1 MTALAAQEEARGAAA
16 REGARGG
23 LSRLFAEALAR
34 QPGALALLDQEG
46 REAWSGRPRIAWSL
60 RAAEPMVARLAA
72 FFDGLDLPRGARVA
86 VMLPG
91 GAEICLTMLA
101 LERAGLVPAMIPV
114 ATAPAE
120 TARAIEATQAVAI
133 VTQAMIGELRPA
145 EAARDIAMAYFGL
158 RFVLAFG
165 PGVPDGVI
173 ELDRVLV
180 ADDQARLRARAEET
194 ADDAPPAPES
204 EGGAESEAGIVT
216 LARGEGP
223 GEGLLR
229 AVFRPG
235 ASWLAATA
243 QFLSVARIAP
253 DERILGLLAPDDL
266 AGLVTGPFAAL
277 GAGVAY
283 EAHGLFDGPALAAS
297 LARERPVR
305 LVAPAFLEER
315 LAAARL
321 PSCVTGIVLVH
332 QAPTRFKRRVA
343 LDRPVIDVLSLGEW
357 ALIAAARIDPSRVSF
372 PLEAAQ
378 AAGGLLSLRCDEA
391 GRIAVEGPAARTR
404 VVDRSGGEARCPPS
418 RATGYVAE
426 RFAGLLIGVS

>member
-1 MTALAAQEEARGAAA
+1 MSAVAAQEEARGAAE

-23 LSRLFAEALAR
+23 LSRLFEAALAR

-72 FFDGLDLPRGARVA
+72 FFAGLDLPRGACVA

-91 GAEICLTMLA
+91 GAEICLTILA
-101 LERAGLVPAMIPV
+101 LERAGLVPAMIPA
-114 ATAPAE
+114 ATGPAE
-120 TARAIEATQAVAI
+120 TARAVEATQAVAI
-133 VTQAMIGELRPA
+133 VTQAMIGDLRPA

-165 PGVPDGVI
+165 PGIPDGVI

-180 ADDQARLRARAEET
+180 ADDQARLRARAEEG
-194 ADDAPPAPES
+194 AEDAPALPES
-204 EGGAESEAGIVT
+204 GGGAELDSGIVT

-223 GEGLLR
+223 VR

-243 QFLSVARIAP
+243 HFLSVARIAP
-253 DERILGLLAPDDL
+253 DERILSLVAPDDL

-277 GAGVAY
+277 AASVAY

-357 ALIAAARIDPSRVSF
+357 ALLAASRIDPSRVSF
-372 PLEAAQ
+372 PLEPAPTGA
-378 AAGGLLSLRCDEA
+378 GLLSLRCDEV
-391 GRIAVEGPAARTR
+391 GRIMVEGPAARTR
-404 VVDRSGGEARCPPS
+404 LVDRAGGEPRCPPS
-418 RATGYVAE
+418 RSTGYVAE
-426 RFAGLLIGVS
+426 RFAGLMIAVS